1 MEAGVVSMNIARRHG
16 LVFRNVRR
24 TPPLKQAVD
33 TRQTLLEDVSE
44 REFQE
49 HVLTSAAFY
58 GWRGIHVINSRGVME
73 GVFSPNRPFPRR
85 DGSDDAFGFPDLVL
99 IHPGRNLLI
108 LAELKV
114 KQRKLRPGQERWK
127 LWCAGLQH
135 DARYF
140 TWWPTDEPQIEH
152 ILSQGWVS

>member
-1 MEAGVVSMNIARRHG
+1 MVGVNIARRHG

-24 TPPLKQAVD
+24 VPPVRQALD

-44 REFQE
+44 HEFQE

-58 GWRGIHVINSRGVME
+58 GWHGIHIRNSQGVME
-73 GVFSPNRPFPRR
+73 GAHSPNRPFPRR
-85 DGSDDAFGFPDLVL
+85 SALDDAFGFPDLVL
-99 IHPGRNLLI
+99 IHPARNLLL

-114 KQRKLRPGQERWK
+114 KGRKLRPGQEHWQ
-127 LWCAGLQH
+127 LWCGGLKH

-140 TWWPTDEPQIEH
+140 AWWPKDEPEIEQ
-152 ILSQGWVS
+152 ILSQGWVP